1 MLNLTLYAKINEVKG
16 KILSII
22 KLAITTVLT
31 AVKNKIPNVTN
42 IVKTKLTITQ
52 KLMKLKK
59 KLQIMIIVISILL
72 HMNLIN

>member
-16 KILSII
+16 KILSIN

>member
-16 KILSII
+16 KILSIN

-72 HMNLIN
+72 HMNLIS